1 MRLARTVIAAVLLFF
16 GLPVF
21 ANADTFAIGYVSL
34 DIFIAGS
41 PLSPGVNQFTIGNF
55 TGGSAIPPTFPVLTP
70 LTFRTSSL
78 VLVKGGISQTVLLG
92 DIDPGISNPVELEFP
107 DTDIFSSATFS
118 ATLDTLTLDLDGG
131 GSITLFSPT
140 IEAALLPS
148 AGGNLVPGT
157 DFVLLTVS
165 DEVPAVPE
173 PSSYILFAT
182 VIVATFRL
190 RRHRHSS

>member
-1 MRLARTVIAAVLLFF
+1 MPYRH
-16 GLPVF
+16 
-21 ANADTFAIGYVSL
+21 
-34 DIFIAGS
+34 
-41 PLSPGVNQFTIGNF
+41 
-55 TGGSAIPPTFPVLTP
+55 IPPTFPVLTP
-70 LTFRTSSL
+70 LTFRSSSL

-148 AGGNLVPGT
+148 AGGNLMPGT

>member
-1 MRLARTVIAAVLLFF
+1 M
-16 GLPVF
+16 
-21 ANADTFAIGYVSL
+21 
-34 DIFIAGS
+34 
-41 PLSPGVNQFTIGNF
+41 
-55 TGGSAIPPTFPVLTP
+55 
-70 LTFRTSSL
+70 
-78 VLVKGGISQTVLLG
+78 LLG
-92 DIDPGISNPVELEFP
+92 DIDPGISNPVELQFP

-148 AGGNLVPGT
+148 AGGDLVPGT

-165 DEVPAVPE
+165 DELPAVPE

-182 VIVATFRL
+182 AIVATFRL
-190 RRHRHSS
+190 RRHRRSS